1 MAHLSP
7 TVLALPDGYQKPA
20 GNTIHFLNNTS
31 TVSGAQSGWYSAVP
45 RIVASGSNTTVLA
58 SAIECTGYDEA
69 YIYPVALTGQETM
82 SLSVY
87 GIFGDRQS
95 GMNSKRWMAHK
106 FCDLSCA
113 VSTGGLAMTSA
124 GGTAYLASQALTL
137 TAGFTTVIDGVI
149 GCTTTKVDGT
159 SVSPAVLG
167 ISHLAGAEYIIITMA
182 ATTNAFTGNAYVRF
196 G

>member
-7 TVLALPDGYQKPA
+7 TVLAFPDGYQKPS
-20 GNTIHFLNNTS
+20 GQTIHFLGNPS
-31 TVSGAQSGWYSAVP
+31 AVSGSQSGWYSAVP
-45 RIVASGSNTTVLA
+45 QIVASGAPTIA
-58 SAIECTGYDEA
+58 IGQAIECTGYDEV

-87 GIFGDRQS
+87 GIYGDRQS
-95 GMNSKRWMAHK
+95 GMTSTRWMAHK
-106 FCDLSCA
+106 LCDLSCA

-124 GGTAYLASQALTL
+124 GGTAYLASQALTF
-137 TAGFTTVIDGVI
+137 TGAFTTVIDAVV

-159 SVSPAVLG
+159 AQSPAVLG
-167 ISHLAGAEYIIITMA
+167 ISHIAGAEYIIIAMGSTN
-182 ATTNAFTGNAYVRF
+182 NAFTGNAYVRF